1 LAYPAIKL
9 GKDLKTKEPYLEN
22 MRKTIIAA
30 NWKMNKTSQES
41 ISFVKTLKKLI
52 KSDVEIVICP
62 MFTALEAVSKE
73 LKGTKI
79 KLGAQNCYFEEKGAF
94 TGEVSPVILKDIGCE
109 YVILGHS
116 ERRKYFKETDDLIN
130 KKIKKALSCGLKSI
144 VCVGELLEERENGMT
159 NKVIEK
165 QIKECLNG
173 LTDKD
178 MAGVVIAYEPVWAI
192 GTGKNATP
200 IQAEESHLFMRELI
214 AKMFNKDIAK
224 IEIDVEMWVQDGL
237 KPEIATKKKKLLFK
251 MVKIRDKY
259 VKNYQSQLTLEALK
273 DENRT

>member
-1 LAYPAIKL
+1 
-9 GKDLKTKEPYLEN
+9 

-30 NWKMNKTSQES
+30 NWKMNKTIQES

-224 IEIDVEMWVQDGL
+224 KLRIQYGGSVTTENIKDLLLQEDVDGAL
-237 KPEIATKKKKLLFK
+237 VGGASLDSDNFS
-251 MVKIRDKY
+251 KIVNGY
-259 VKNYQSQLTLEALK
+259 GSN
-273 DENRT
+273 

>member
-1 LAYPAIKL
+1 
-9 GKDLKTKEPYLEN
+9 

-30 NWKMNKTSQES
+30 NWKMNKTIQES

-94 TGEVSPVILKDIGCE
+94 TGEISPVILKDIGCE

-165 QIKECLNG
+165 QIKGCLNG

-224 IEIDVEMWVQDGL
+224 KLRIQYGGSVTTENIKDLLLQEDVDGAL
-237 KPEIATKKKKLLFK
+237 VGGASLDADNFS
-251 MVKIRDKY
+251 KIVNGY
-259 VKNYQSQLTLEALK
+259 GSN
-273 DENRT
+273 